1 MSVLQ
6 SLAVFIAGIAAG
18 TINTV
23 VGSGTLITFPVLL
36 GVGYAPVVA
45 NVSNTVGLVPGSA
58 SGALGYRRELAS
70 QRDRLMPLGV
80 ASLLGGIT
88 GAVLLLSL
96 PASAFKAIVPVFIAI
111 ALVLI
116 MLQPRLSRAMA
127 DRARR
132 AGRTRDG
139 HRPGRAA
146 IAGVFVSGVYG
157 GYFGAAQGI
166 LLLAILNLSLDDD
179 LQRLNALKVVLA
191 GIVNLVAGVLFVFV
205 AHIAWLPAALI
216 AAGSLLGGVLG
227 ARYGR
232 RLPPQALRA
241 VILIVGIVAIVRLVA

>member
-1 MSVLQ
+1 
-6 SLAVFIAGIAAG
+6 
-18 TINTV
+18 
-23 VGSGTLITFPVLL
+23 
-36 GVGYAPVVA
+36 
-45 NVSNTVGLVPGSA
+45 VPGSA
-58 SGALGYRRELAS
+58 SGAFGYRRELAR
-70 QRDRLMPLGV
+70 QRHRLMPLGV

-116 MLQPRLSRAMA
+116 MLQPRLSRALA

-132 AGRTRDG
+132 AGRTRDR

-146 IAGVFVSGVYG
+146 IAGVFASGVYG

-166 LLLAILNLSLDDD
+166 LLPAILNLSLDDD
-179 LQRLNALKVVLA
+179 LQRLNALKIVLA
-191 GIVNLVAGVLFVFV
+191 GFVNLVAGVLFVFV
-205 AHIAWLPAALI
+205 ARIAWLPAALI

-232 RLPPQALRA
+232 RLPPPALRA

>member
-6 SLAVFIAGIAAG
+6 SLAVFIAGVAAG

-116 MLQPRLSRAMA
+116 TLQPRLSRAMA
-127 DRARR
+127 ERARR

-146 IAGVFVSGVYG
+146 IAGVFASGMYG

-179 LQRLNALKVVLA
+179 LHRLNALKVVLA
-191 GIVNLVAGVLFVFV
+191 GIVNLVAGVLFVLV

-232 RLPPQALRA
+232 RLPPPALRA
-241 VILIVGIVAIVRLVA
+241 VILIVGIGAIVRLVA